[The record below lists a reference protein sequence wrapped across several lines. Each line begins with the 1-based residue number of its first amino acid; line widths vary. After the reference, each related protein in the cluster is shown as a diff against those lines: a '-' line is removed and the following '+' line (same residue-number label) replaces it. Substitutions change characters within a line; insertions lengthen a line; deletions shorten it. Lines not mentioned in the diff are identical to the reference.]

1 MIQTSE
7 GNLPQGLDA
16 AIRTGL
22 ERGRRTV
29 ARRARV
35 RRGAVRS
42 ALCLALVLGL
52 AACSV
57 RTPVTAEAFKGAA
70 EELGFTVEDKS
81 SSAAGTQGVR
91 TYYVCTNSG
100 TNQVFYLGFDS
111 KEDSYSFYNTIKEG
125 IAGNDPSVQT
135 VVESDSYCRYVCSV
149 GDTVHT
155 LVRIDNTF
163 VYTTGSSADKAELDD
178 LLKKIG
184 Y

>member
-52 AACSV
+52 FAGGVNASPAFAA
-57 RTPVTAEAFKGAA
+57 AM
-70 EELGFTVEDKS
+70 EELPILGRLVQVSGSMRPAWTADRLPQ
-81 SSAAGTQGVR
+81 AAGR
-91 TYYVCTNSG
+91 
-100 TNQVFYLGFDS
+100 
-111 KEDSYSFYNTIKEG
+111 
-125 IAGNDPSVQT
+125 P
-135 VVESDSYCRYVCSV
+135 
-149 GDTVHT
+149 
-155 LVRIDNTF
+155 
-163 VYTTGSSADKAELDD
+163 
-178 LLKKIG
+178 
-184 Y
+184 

>member
-1 MIQTSE
+1 MRKKRLVFSMF
-7 GNLPQGLDA
+7 A
-16 AIRTGL
+16 
-22 ERGRRTV
+22 
-29 ARRARV
+29 
-35 RRGAVRS
+35 
-42 ALCLALVLGL
+42 CLALVLGL

-125 IAGNDPSVQT
+125 LAGNDPSVQT

>member
-52 AACSV
+52 FAGGVNASPAFAARPPSTASSATSSDTRMARKIGSSPSSCPFPESAV
-57 RTPVTAEAFKGAA
+57 PIPRLKPRMRCPGISRTP
-70 EELGFTVEDKS
+70 
-81 SSAAGTQGVR
+81 SSALAVAPWVTVSER
-91 TYYVCTNSG
+91 TSP
-100 TNQVFYLGFDS
+100 VFGFMA
-111 KEDSYSFYNTIKEG
+111 T
-125 IAGNDPSVQT
+125 
-135 VVESDSYCRYVCSV
+135 
-149 GDTVHT
+149 
-155 LVRIDNTF
+155 
-163 VYTTGSSADKAELDD
+163 
-178 LLKKIG
+178 
-184 Y
+184 

>member
-52 AACSV
+52 FAGGVNASPAFAA
-57 RTPVTAEAFKGAA
+57 AM
-70 EELGFTVEDKS
+70 EELPILGRLVQVFRVNAPSVDGGQT
-81 SSAAGTQGVR
+81 AAGSRAALTLSLIHIWEGRGLSAGRAVR
-91 TYYVCTNSG
+91 P
-100 TNQVFYLGFDS
+100 
-111 KEDSYSFYNTIKEG
+111 
-125 IAGNDPSVQT
+125 DP
-135 VVESDSYCRYVCSV
+135 
-149 GDTVHT
+149 
-155 LVRIDNTF
+155 
-163 VYTTGSSADKAELDD
+163 GSAHPKDGPPGGRGPAHRRL
-178 LLKKIG
+178 
-184 Y
+184 

>member
-81 SSAAGTQGVR
+81 SPAAGTQGVR
-91 TYYVCTNSG
+91 TYYVCTKSG
-100 TNQVFYLGFDS
+100 TNKVFYMGFDS
-111 KEDSYSFYNTIKEG
+111 KEDY
-125 IAGNDPSVQT
+125 
-135 VVESDSYCRYVCSV
+135 
-149 GDTVHT
+149 
-155 LVRIDNTF
+155 
-163 VYTTGSSADKAELDD
+163 
-178 LLKKIG
+178 
-184 Y
+184 